1 MSTLTGPLH
10 TRQPAVLAGAVV
22 AGVAGAIGLYFVNP
36 NTTHVP
42 LCPLHSLTGLNCP
55 LCGGT
60 RAAYALL
67 HGQFGTALHDNAFAV
82 IGIPLLLLYW
92 LHARRTGA
100 PAVPRWL
107 FWTVV
112 ATGLIFGV
120 LRNLPIATALAPP
133 A

>member
-1 MSTLTGPLH
+1 MSVVAAPI
-10 TRQPAVLAGAVV
+10 RRPRPAVLAGVGV

-36 NTTHVP
+36 NTTHIP

-67 HGQFGTALHDNAFAV
+67 HGEFGTALHDNGFAV
-82 IGIPLLLLYW
+82 IGLPLLLLFW

-100 PAVPRWL
+100 PVLPRWL

-120 LRNLPIATALAPP
+120 LRNLEMGAALAPP
-133 A
+133 T